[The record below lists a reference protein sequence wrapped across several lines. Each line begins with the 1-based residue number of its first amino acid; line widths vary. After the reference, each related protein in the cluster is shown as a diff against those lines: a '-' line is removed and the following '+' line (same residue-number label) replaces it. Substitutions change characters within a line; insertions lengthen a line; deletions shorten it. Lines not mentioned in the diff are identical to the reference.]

1 MNIHIIILI
10 LALPAVIC
18 VAMILQTWD
27 RVDSIMVKYNIK
39 YTGEKNNFFDF
50 IRIIKVYLKEIY
62 ILKEEKRLLGQT
74 IFQSLI
80 VYFTIIT
87 IITIIIINHI

>member
-50 IRIIKVYLKEIY
+50 IRIIKDF
-62 ILKEEKRLLGQT
+62 ILISIGETGHCWFLRGD
-74 IFQSLI
+74 
-80 VYFTIIT
+80 
-87 IITIIIINHI
+87 

>member
-1 MNIHIIILI
+1 MKEYKDKDFSDDE
-10 LALPAVIC
+10 C
-18 VAMILQTWD
+18 
-27 RVDSIMVKYNIK
+27 
-39 YTGEKNNFFDF
+39 EKKLDP
-50 IRIIKVYLKEIY
+50 
-62 ILKEEKRLLGQT
+62 KEEKRLLGQT